1 MYAMACAGYGCVQGG
16 GGGIT
21 WIGCVIIVHPHWG
34 ARKVGGSVIHSLIR
48 RRLYVN
54 YYGLQFKFTRQ
65 VVLVIVGCGVATS
78 NDACVRGIRGYF
90 RPAALV

>member
-21 WIGCVIIVHPHWG
+21 WIGCVIIVHPHWR

-54 YYGLQFKFTRQ
+54 YLGLKFKFTRQ

-78 NDACVRGIRGYF
+78 NDACVRGIRGYS
-90 RPAALV
+90 RPVALV